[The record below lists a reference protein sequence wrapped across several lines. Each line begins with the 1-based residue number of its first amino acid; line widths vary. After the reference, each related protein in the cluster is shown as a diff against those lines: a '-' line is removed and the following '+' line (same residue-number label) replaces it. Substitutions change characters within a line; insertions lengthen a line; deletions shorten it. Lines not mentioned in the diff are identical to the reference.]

1 MIRFFRFLIIPL
13 FISCQVY
20 SQSLGL
26 DRVEKLKR
34 CTVRLETEN
43 KTRIGTGFFVSEN
56 GHLATNF
63 HNVNKAIKRDS
74 ITNDILSIGNVW
86 AFFDDGRKIRMG
98 IAPHFLYEDDGSF
111 NYDFYKK
118 GIIGDFILL
127 FPAESTIKKFEYLKL
142 GSWEDISE
150 GDEVYTAGYPLGN
163 IDLSFFKGI
172 VSTKFIQTRSMKIN
186 GIENIETISAAYLD
200 VTING
205 GNSGGPLI
213 KYEKKSKKERVVG
226 IIGFRKNPNS
236 SKTLDKALNYIRKY
250 NELNTTDDIKYKKE
264 IDDKKDVFYALSQ
277 NSVGIGGAYPINIL
291 KNILSKLYQK
301 Q

>member
-1 MIRFFRFLIIPL
+1 M
-13 FISCQVY
+13 
-20 SQSLGL
+20 
-26 DRVEKLKR
+26 
-34 CTVRLETEN
+34 RLETEN